1 MQGSHRVVIG
11 ARQLGIEGEFA
22 RASGAIVI
30 THDDVGPSARN
41 VFVNGLTDMRLER
54 GQVARQIDD
63 DVALLPVHRVELD
76 AELRAVVIG
85 LAAAV
90 SGHRSHACEFCLKPS
105 ARAAASTSLSP
116 RPEQFTITICSRF
129 ILGAFLTR

>member
-1 MQGSHRVVIG
+1 
-11 ARQLGIEGEFA
+11 
-22 RASGAIVI
+22 
-30 THDDVGPSARN
+30 
-41 VFVNGLTDMRLER
+41 MRLER

-63 DVALLPVHRVELD
+63 NVALLPVHRVELD
-76 AELRAVVIG
+76 AELRAVVIR

-129 ILGAFLTR
+129 ILGAFLTRLAIACAVSSAGIIPSVSERMPNALSASSSVA